1 MSDSLYDI
9 LGVSRRASEDEIRQ
23 AFRKLAK
30 EHHPDLNAGNAAATE
45 RFKKI
50 SAANEILS
58 DPDRRRQYDAG
69 EIDAKGDPRGPQYR
83 PRPGAQQRGRGN
95 NAGSFD
101 DFGFTDIF
109 SEVFGG
115 RSGTAGPGMGGF
127 ARGARGGRGFTPR
140 GQDLRY
146 TLEVDLVEAVLG
158 AKKRVTLPEGG
169 KLDLTVPEGVVEGQI
184 LRLKGRGAPG
194 PAGGEAGD
202 ALVEIK
208 IKPHRQFKRQGDDI
222 LVEVPITIDE
232 AVLGGKIEVPTITG
246 RVQLTIPK
254 GTSSGRTFRLKGKG
268 VKGKAGVGDELVT
281 LRIVLPDTI
290 DDNLSYFFETW
301 RQTKAYDPGRK

>member
-1 MSDSLYDI
+1 MSDNLYDI
-9 LGVSRRASEDEIRQ
+9 LGVQRRASDDEIRQ

-30 EHHPDLNAGNAAATE
+30 EHHPDLNAGNAAAAE

-69 EIDAKGDPRGPQYR
+69 EIDAKGEPRGPQFR
-83 PRPGAQQRGRGN
+83 RPGGHQRGRAN
-95 NAGSFD
+95 NAGAFD
-101 DFGFTDIF
+101 DFGFSDIF
-109 SEVFGG
+109 SDVFGG
-115 RSGTAGPGMGGF
+115 RSGAAGPGMGGF
-127 ARGARGGRGFTPR
+127 AGARGGRGFSQR

-146 TLEVDLVEAVLG
+146 TLEIDLIESAIG

-169 KLDLTVPEGVVEGQI
+169 TLDLTVPEGVTDGQV

-194 PAGGEAGD
+194 APGAEAGD

-208 IKPHRQFKRQGDDI
+208 VKPHAQFKRQGDDI
-222 LVEVPITIDE
+222 LVDVPITIDE
-232 AVLGGKIEVPTITG
+232 AVLGAKVEIPTVTG

-254 GTSSGRTFRLKGKG
+254 GTSSGKTFRLKGKG
-268 VKGKAGVGDELVT
+268 IKGKSGVAGDELVT
-281 LRIVLPDTI
+281 VRIVLPETI
-290 DDNLSYFFETW
+290 DESLSYFFSEW
-301 RQTKAYDPGRK
+301 RQKNAYDPGRK